1 MPPITPRVGEHAV
14 NPKSMPLT
22 QQPEEV
28 ARQFEGLLLKQMIDS
43 MWRTVPKEGLLSGS
57 QEEDMYRDMLNEAL
71 AESISQGKGI
81 GVKDVIFKDIN
92 KVSKKS

>member
-1 MPPITPRVGEHAV
+1 
-14 NPKSMPLT
+14 
-22 QQPEEV
+22 
-28 ARQFEGLLLKQMIDS
+28 MIDS